1 MVHHAWLYEVVLA
14 IHHSAHRL
22 HVLAVA
28 LHKLLLRL
36 KLWHLPILHD
46 QVALVHHGRHLS
58 WHTTWAAHLWVHLA
72 NTLVVSAT

>member
-1 MVHHAWLYEVVLA
+1 MVHHAWLHEVVLA

-22 HVLAVA
+22 NVLAIA
-28 LHKLLLRL
+28 LHKLLLWL
-36 KLWHLPILHD
+36 KLGHLPILHD

-58 WHTTWAAHLWVHLA
+58 WHTWAAHLRVHLA